1 MNTSHKKNN
10 TLKHLVTAL
19 LVGAGALVGTAQAAV
34 ITLTPGE
41 GSGVTLSNPNLAAPN
56 RLSFS
61 DLGWNAFTVNTE
73 TKEIGGLESL
83 FKVSAADSGSTCSIS
98 ISILGLC
105 LGQNYGPKSFSTD
118 ITINLV
124 LDEAPYEAW
133 IGAYSVTGTLSYAR
147 HDNERTG
154 WGRTAGYDTKQSDL
168 VWHSQ
173 MLIGDLNGN
182 YVQLGFDNLTNFHG
196 QGWQYVTPT
205 VTSAFANPPSTGTA
219 DDPSNEPADNGN
231 PVTAVP
237 EPGMLAL
244 FGAGLLGAMGFLRR
258 RRAI

>member
-19 LVGAGALVGTAQAAV
+19 LVGAGVLVGTAQAAV

-41 GSGVTLSNPNLAAPN
+41 GSGVTLSNSNLTAPN

-61 DLGWNAFTVNTE
+61 DLGWNNTFTVNTE
-73 TKEIGGLESL
+73 TKEISGLESL
-83 FKVSAADSGSTCSIS
+83 FKVSAADSGSTCY

-124 LDEAPYEAW
+124 VDEAPYEAW

-147 HDNERTG
+147 HDNEWSWAKFG
-154 WGRTAGYDTKQSDL
+154 LNGYDTKQSDL
-168 VWHSQ
+168 VWHSE

-182 YVQLGFDNLTNFHG
+182 HVQLGFNNLTNFHG

-205 VTSAFANPPSTGTA
+205 VTSASANPPSTGTA
-219 DDPSNEPADNGN
+219 SGPSNEPADNGT

>member
-10 TLKHLVTAL
+10 TLKHLVMAL
-19 LVGAGALVGTAQAAV
+19 LVGAGALAGTAQAAV

-41 GSGVTLSNPNLAAPN
+41 GSGVTLSNSNLAAPN

-61 DLGWNAFTVNTE
+61 DLGWNTFTVNTE
-73 TKEIGGLESL
+73 TKEISGLESL
-83 FKVSAADSGSTCSIS
+83 FKVSAANSGSTCSAS
-98 ISILGLC
+98 FFGLC
-105 LGQNYGPKSFSTD
+105 LTRNYGPTNFATD

-133 IGAYSVTGTLSYAR
+133 IGATYSMTGVLSYAR
-147 HDNERTG
+147 HDNERIG
-154 WGRTAGYDTKQSDL
+154 LWGSAGYDTKQSDL
-168 VWHSQ
+168 VWHSE

-182 YVQLGFDNLTNFHG
+182 HVQLGFDNLTNFHG
-196 QGWQYVTPT
+196 QGWQSVTPT

-219 DDPSNEPADNGN
+219 SDPSNEPADNGT